1 MKNEFV
7 SSLKHLL
14 QEPKQC
20 VIFPH
25 KNPDGDALGSTLALY
40 HFLQA
45 KGHDAVIISPNEYP
59 KFLQWMPGQD
69 NIVLFN
75 REQNRSLD
83 LIQKAEVIFTLD
95 FNALSRISPINDFLV
110 DHKATFV
117 MIDHH
122 QSPEN
127 YAQLTYSDASI
138 GSTCEMV
145 YSVLHTWD
153 ASIIDTAIAEC
164 LYTGIMTDSGSFR
177 FPSTSS
183 TTHRIVADLIDRGVA
198 HAKIHQNIFDSARFE
213 RLQLLGRTLQH
224 LKTVN
229 PLPAVYTYLR
239 QTDLDSFDYQKG
251 DTEGFVNYGLSL
263 EGIQLAVILIENTQE
278 QIIKMSFR
286 SKGSFDVNQFARKY
300 FNGGGHKNAAG
311 GKSDESIENTIVK
324 LENAIRD
331 CAQDFE

>member
-7 SSLKHLL
+7 TSLKHLL
-14 QEPKQC
+14 KTPKQC

-40 HFLQA
+40 HFLRA
-45 KGHDAVIISPNEYP
+45 KGHDVVIISPNEYP
-59 KFLQWMPGQD
+59 KFLQWMPGQE
-69 NIVLFN
+69 NILLFN
-75 REQNRSLD
+75 KEQSRCLD

-127 YAQLTYSDASI
+127 YTPLTYSDASI

-239 QTDLDSFDYQKG
+239 QNDLDAFDYQKG

-311 GKSDESIENTIVK
+311 GKSDESMENTMVK
-324 LENAIRD
+324 LEKAIRD
-331 CAQDFE
+331 CTQDFK